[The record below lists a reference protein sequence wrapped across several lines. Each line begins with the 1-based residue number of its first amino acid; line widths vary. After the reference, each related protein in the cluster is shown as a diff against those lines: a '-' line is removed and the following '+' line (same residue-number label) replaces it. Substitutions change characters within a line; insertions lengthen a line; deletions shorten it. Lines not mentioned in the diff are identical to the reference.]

1 MRNTFL
7 VLMLAAGAQAQ
18 PSIDN
23 YLSGLAEASFRA
35 RTETVSKL
43 TRAQAE
49 KRRDEIRAKIL
60 AEIGGYPA
68 TKSPLNARI
77 TGGFQRQGYRVE
89 NVIYESLPRF
99 HVTANLYIPD
109 GAGPFPA
116 LIGVA
121 GHSANGKAS
130 ATYQHVWISMARRGY
145 VVLAI
150 DPMGQG
156 ERLETLDKLT
166 RLPRGGA
173 GTSEHTHNGMQLLL
187 TGNHIARY
195 ESWDGVRAF
204 DYLASRKEV
213 DAKRIA
219 VAGNSGGGTQAAY
232 LSVLDPRLAAIVS
245 SCYMTSW
252 KELWYKPG
260 PQDAEQVFPG
270 FLKDQLDFPDFAFAA
285 APRPFMMTTAIR
297 DFFPIEGAR
306 RTRDEI
312 RGFFRLFDAEVK
324 AGYFEYDDTHGWS
337 KPRRQAAYRFFD
349 QWLKGQSTDGA
360 EPDIVTEPEQ
370 LLYAAPNGQ
379 VLATIDGETT
389 QSINAREA
397 LAMYPKRAAAAKGVD
412 RRMIESRLRY
422 EPVATRFHEFAL
434 DMPSNAKPPVIIAL
448 NATKGDLE
456 EMRAAGYAVLR
467 MQFPA
472 SDPTRSG
479 YTSQY
484 QTASRA
490 FLMGRTLLGLQLS
503 DIQHAMRDIAANPAI
518 DGTRIR
524 LYGRG
529 TAAVTALHAAALH
542 PTVASVAVEAMP
554 LSYLAITQAK
564 LHRGLVE
571 IIVPGILKDYDLPDL
586 AAAIAPRPVYLVDT
600 RDPAGVPLM
609 EAAVHAAYP
618 KSNVQYRPEG
628 WTFAKVYER
637 WLR

>member
-1 MRNTFL
+1 MRYIFCL
-7 VLMLAAGAQAQ
+7 FLAATAALAQ
-18 PSIDN
+18 PSVDS
-23 YLSGLAEASFRA
+23 YLSTLAEASFKARA
-35 RTETVSKL
+35 ETVSRL
-43 TRAQAE
+43 TPAQAE
-49 KRRDEIRAKIL
+49 KRREEIRAKIL
-60 AEIGGYPA
+60 AQIGGYPS
-68 TKSPLNARI
+68 TKSPLNARV

-99 HVTANLYIPD
+99 YVTANLYLPE
-109 GAGPFPA
+109 GPGPFPA

-150 DPMGQG
+150 DPPGQG
-156 ERLETLDKLT
+156 ERLETLDPLT
-166 RLPRGGA
+166 RVPRAGI

-187 TGNHIARY
+187 TGSHIARY

-213 DAKRIA
+213 DPKRIA

-270 FLKDQLDFPDFAFAA
+270 FLQDQLDFPDFAFAA
-285 APRPFMMTTAIR
+285 APRPFLMTTAIR

-306 RTRDEI
+306 RTHGEI
-312 RGFFRLFDAEVK
+312 RNFFRLFDAEVK

-337 KPRRQAAYRFFD
+337 KPRREAAYRFLD
-349 QWLKGQSTDGA
+349 QWLKGKSTDGL
-360 EPDIVTEPEQ
+360 EPELTTEPEQ
-370 LLYAAPNGQ
+370 LLYAAPQGQ
-379 VLATIDGETT
+379 VLATIQAETT

-397 LAMYPKRAAAAKGVD
+397 LALHAKRTAASKPVD
-412 RRMIESRLRY
+412 RRMIEARLKM
-422 EPVATRFHEFAL
+422 EPVSTRFHEFAL
-434 DMPSNAKPPVIIAL
+434 DIPSNSKPPVIIAL
-448 NATKGDLE
+448 NATKADAD
-456 EMRAAGYAVLR
+456 EMRAAGHAVLR
-467 MQFPA
+467 IQFPS

-490 FLMGRTLLGLQLS
+490 FLTGRTLLGLQIS
-503 DIQHAMRDIAANPAI
+503 DVVHAINDVKANAAL
-518 DGTRIR
+518 DSTRIR

-529 TAAVTALHAAALH
+529 TAAVTALHSAVLS
-542 PTVASVAVEAMP
+542 PQITSVALEAMP

-586 AAAIAPRPVYLVDT
+586 AAAIAPRTVYLTDT
-600 RDPAGVPLM
+600 RDPAGIPLM
-609 EAAVHAAYP
+609 EAAVRAAYP
-618 KSNVQYRPEG
+618 KSTVQYRPEG
-628 WTFAKVYER
+628 WPFAKVYAA
-637 WLR
+637 WLK

>member
-1 MRNTFL
+1 MRNFICFL
-7 VLMLAAGAQAQ
+7 LAAAMAPAQT
-18 PSIDN
+18 SIDN
-23 YLSGLAEASFRA
+23 YLSTLAEASFRA
-35 RTETVSKL
+35 RSAVVAKL
-43 TRAQAE
+43 TRAEAE
-49 KRRDEIRAKIL
+49 KRREEIRARIL
-60 AEIGGYPA
+60 AEIGGYP
-68 TKSPLNARI
+68 TVKSPLNARI
-77 TGGFQRQGYRVE
+77 TGSFQRKGYRVE

-99 HVTANLYIPD
+99 YVTANLYLPE

-121 GHSANGKAS
+121 GHSNNGKAS
-130 ATYQHVWISMARRGY
+130 ATYQHVWISMAKRGY
-145 VVLAI
+145 AVLAI
-150 DPMGQG
+150 DPPGQG
-156 ERLETLDKLT
+156 ERLESFDKLT
-166 RLPRGGA
+166 RIPRAGA

-187 TGNHIARY
+187 TGAHIARY

-270 FLKDQLDFPDFAFAA
+270 FLKDHLDFPDFAFAA

-312 RGFFRLFDAEVK
+312 RGFFRLFDADVK

-337 KPRRQAAYRFFD
+337 KPRREAAYRFFD
-349 QWLKGQSTDGA
+349 QWLKGAATDGA
-360 EPDIVTEPEQ
+360 EPELTTEPEQ
-370 LLYAAPNGQ
+370 LLYAAPGGQ
-379 VLATIDGETT
+379 VLATMDGETT

-397 LAMYPKRAAAAKGVD
+397 LAMYPKRTASAKGLT
-412 RRMIESRLRY
+412 RQLIEARLKM
-422 EPVATRFHEFAL
+422 EPVEMRFHEFTL
-434 DMPSNAKPPVIIAL
+434 DLPSNPKAPVIVAL
-448 NATKGDLE
+448 NATKADAD
-456 EMRAAGYAVLR
+456 EMRAAGHAVLR
-467 MQFPA
+467 IQFPS
-472 SDPTRSG
+472 SDPTRAG

-490 FLMGRTLLGLQLS
+490 FLVGRTLLGLQVADVLK
-503 DIQHAMRDIAANPAI
+503 AI
-518 DGTRIR
+518 DGLAANTTIDSTRIR

-529 TAAVTALHAAALH
+529 NAAVVALHAAALS
-542 PTVASVAVEAMP
+542 PKVTSVALEAMP

-571 IIVPGILKDYDLPDL
+571 IIVPGVLKDYDLPDL
-586 AAAIAPRPVYLVDT
+586 AAAIAPRPVYLTDT
-600 RDPAGVPLM
+600 RDPAGIPLL
-609 EAAVHAAYP
+609 EAPIRAAYP
-618 KSNVQYRPEG
+618 KSHVQYRPEG
-628 WTFAKVYER
+628 WTFAKVYEA

>member
-1 MRNTFL
+1 MHKIASFL
-7 VLMLAAGAQAQ
+7 ILACTAAGQ
-18 PSIDN
+18 PTVDRHLSI
-23 YLSGLAEASFRA
+23 LAEESL
-35 RTETVSKL
+35 RTRGETVSKL
-43 TRAQAE
+43 TRASAE
-49 KRRDEIRAKIL
+49 KRREEIRARIV
-60 AEIGGYPA
+60 AEIGGYP
-68 TKSPLNARI
+68 TVKSPLNARI
-77 TGGFQRQGYRVE
+77 TGTFARQGYRVE

-99 HVTANLYIPD
+99 YVTANLYVPD

-130 ATYQHVWISMARRGY
+130 ATYQHVWISMAKRGY

-150 DPMGQG
+150 DPPGQG
-156 ERLETLDKLT
+156 ERLETLDRAT
-166 RLPRGGA
+166 RVARAGI

-252 KELWYKPG
+252 KDLWYKPG
-260 PQDAEQVFPG
+260 PQDAEQVFPD
-270 FLKDQLDFPDFAFAA
+270 FLKDGFDFPDFAFAA
-285 APRPFMMTTAIR
+285 APRPFLMTTAIQ
-297 DFFPIEGAR
+297 DFFPIAGAR

-312 RGFFRLFDAEVK
+312 KGFFRLFDAEAK

-337 KPRRQAAYRFFD
+337 KPRREAAYRFLD

-360 EPDIVTEPEQ
+360 EPELTTEPEQ
-370 LLYAAPNGQ
+370 LLYAAPQGQ
-379 VLATIDGETT
+379 VLATMDGETT
-389 QSINAREA
+389 QTINAREA
-397 LAMYPKRAAAAKGVD
+397 LAMHRGRAATSRPVD
-412 RRMIESRLRY
+412 RKMIETRLRMA
-422 EPVATRFHEFAL
+422 PVTERFHDLAL
-434 DMPSNAKPPVIIAL
+434 DMPSKTKPAAIIAL
-448 NATKGDLE
+448 NASKADTEAMKD
-456 EMRAAGYAVLR
+456 AGFAVLR
-467 MQFPA
+467 IQFPS
-472 SDPTRSG
+472 SDPARAG

-490 FLMGRTLLGLQLS
+490 LLVGRTLLGLQVS
-503 DIQHAMRDIAANPAI
+503 DVLHAIADVAANQSLDAS
-518 DGTRIR
+518 RIR

-529 TAAVTALHAAALH
+529 NAAVAALHAAALS
-542 PTVASVAVEAMP
+542 PRVTSVAVEAMP

-564 LHRGLVE
+564 LQRGLVE
-571 IIVPGILKDYDLPDL
+571 IIVPGVLKDYDLPDL

-600 RDPAGVPLM
+600 RDAAGIPLM
-609 EAAVHAAYP
+609 EADVRAAYP
-618 KSNVQYRPEG
+618 KSQVQYRPEG
-628 WTFAKVYER
+628 WTFGKVYER

>member
-1 MRNTFL
+1 MRNIICL
-7 VLMLAAGAQAQ
+7 LLAAAVSPAQQA
-18 PSIDN
+18 IDN
-23 YLSGLAEASFRA
+23 YLSTLAESAFRA
-35 RTETVSKL
+35 RSEVVLKL
-43 TRAQAE
+43 TRAEAE
-49 KRRDEIRAKIL
+49 KRREEIRAKIL
-60 AEIGGYPA
+60 AQIGGYPS

-77 TGGFQRQGYRVE
+77 TGAFQRNGYRVE

-99 HVTANLYIPD
+99 YVTANLYLPQ
-109 GAGPFPA
+109 GPGPFPA

-121 GHSANGKAS
+121 GHSNNGKAS
-130 ATYQHVWISMARRGY
+130 ATYQHVWISMAKRGY

-150 DPMGQG
+150 DPPGQG
-156 ERLETLDKLT
+156 ERLETLDKFT
-166 RLPRGGA
+166 NIPRAGA

-187 TGNHIARY
+187 TGAHIARY

-270 FLKDQLDFPDFAFAA
+270 FLKDHLDFPDFAFAA

-312 RGFFRLFDAEVK
+312 RSFFRLFDVEAK
-324 AGYFEYDDTHGWS
+324 AGYFEFDDTHGWS
-337 KPRRQAAYRFFD
+337 KPRREAAYRFFD
-349 QWLKGQSTDGA
+349 QWLKGTGTDGA
-360 EPDIVTEPEQ
+360 EPELTTEPEQ
-370 LLYAAPNGQ
+370 LLYAAPRGQ
-379 VLATIDGETT
+379 VLATMEGETT

-397 LAMYPKRAAAAKGVD
+397 MAMYPKRTAAAKGVT
-412 RRMIESRLRY
+412 RGLIEARLKLDANQ
-422 EPVATRFHEFAL
+422 PRFHESTL
-434 DMPSNAKPPVIIAL
+434 DPQANPKAPVIVAL
-448 NATKGDLE
+448 NATKADTA
-456 EMRAAGYAVLR
+456 EMRAAGHAVLSI
-467 MQFPA
+467 QFPS
-472 SDPTRSG
+472 SDPTRAG

-490 FLMGRTLLGLQLS
+490 FLVGRTLLGLQVADVLK
-503 DIQHAMRDIAANPAI
+503 AI
-518 DGTRIR
+518 DGIADPARIR

-529 TAAVTALHAAALH
+529 NAAVVALHAAALS
-542 PTVASVAVEAMP
+542 PKVSSVALEAMP

-586 AAAIAPRPVYLVDT
+586 AAAIAPRPVYLTDT
-600 RDPAGVPLM
+600 RDPAGIPLL
-609 EAAVHAAYP
+609 EAPVRAAYP
-618 KSNVQYRPEG
+618 KSHVQYRPEG
-628 WTFAKVYER
+628 WTFAKVYEA